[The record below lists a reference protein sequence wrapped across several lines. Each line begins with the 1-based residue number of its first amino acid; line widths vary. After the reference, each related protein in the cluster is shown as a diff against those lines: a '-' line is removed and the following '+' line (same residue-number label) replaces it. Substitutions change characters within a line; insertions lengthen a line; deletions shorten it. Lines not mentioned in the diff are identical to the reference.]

1 MEKVNILLL
10 DNDPIGLEAM
20 LAPLNQKLVWAA
32 STDEAL
38 RCVERKDFSVVLIDT
53 HVHGSFETASQIKA
67 LKPAIPIL
75 FIAPRD
81 IKEADVLRAYSA
93 GGVDVLIKPISAE
106 ILRAKLSAFI
116 ELFRNRSV
124 LKQQVD
130 HIQQY
135 EENEWFR
142 TALTSIGDAVIVTDS
157 LEQVVFLNPV
167 AEKLTGWSR
176 TDALGKDI
184 STVFNIVNQQTRR
197 PVQNPIARVLAT
209 GMIIGLA
216 NHTLLIA
223 RDGTEI
229 PIDDSGSPIRD
240 NIGNISGAVLVFR
253 DVTEQ
258 RRAHQLETQ
267 LAAIVRSSDDAI
279 IGKDLNGIVTSW
291 NRGAERMYCYTA
303 EEMIGKSITLL
314 IPPDC
319 PNDVPFI
326 LDRIKRGELIEH
338 YETKRMGKDGRVL
351 DVSLTVSPIHDLEG
365 RVVGASKIARD
376 ITERKQKELER
387 ARSLEREQLARAE
400 AEAAVRSRD
409 EFLSVAAHELRTPV
423 TSLRGFA
430 QTLTR
435 QADHTGT
442 LAPERMLNALTH
454 IDVQSRKLTNL
465 VNQLLDISRIKAGR
479 LTLERKPTDL
489 YILVRDV
496 IELARANTQRHT
508 ISLHADSSVRAYVDP
523 LRIEQVITNL
533 IDNAIKYSSD
543 GTIAVTITQLNG
555 DLIQITVADQGIGIP
570 VKRRERLFERFY
582 QAHTDGFANSSGM
595 GLGLYISRQIV
606 ELHGGTI
613 EAEFPAEGGTR
624 FVINLPIGL

>member
-10 DNDPIGLEAM
+10 DNNPIGLEAM
-20 LAPLNQKLVWAA
+20 LAPLDQKLVRAA

-38 RCVERKDFSVVLIDT
+38 RCVERKDFAVILLDT
-53 HVHGSFETASQIKA
+53 QISGSFELASKMKA
-67 LKPAIPIL
+67 LKPTIPIL
-75 FIAPRD
+75 FIAPQD
-81 IKEADVLRAYSA
+81 IKEADVLRGYSL

-240 NIGNISGAVLVFR
+240 NLENISGAVVVFR

-508 ISLHADSSVRAYVDP
+508 ITLHPELPVRAYVDP

-582 QAHTDGFANSSGM
+582 QAHTDGFADSSGM